1 MGYLYED
8 INHSNY
14 GGCAAKAVNNTGIGG
29 VYGLMEKDCG
39 IK

>member
-14 GGCAAKAVNNTGIGG
+14 GGCAAKAVNNTGI
-29 VYGLMEKDCG
+29 YGLMEKDCG
-39 IK
+39 TK